1 MLTIIFSYGAVVRG
15 ANAYVP
21 PGARKTTGAIAAP
34 AVPAAAKPD
43 VPKVS
48 VNGPDGSTV
57 KETQKPASPAPA
69 SAAKVDSLS
78 NICQVSLT
86 LFMVVYG
93 RSLACV
99 P

>member
-1 MLTIIFSYGAVVRG
+1 MVRG

-21 PGARKTTGAIAAP
+21 PGARKAAAAVGAGNGTPVTSSATP
-34 AVPAAAKPD
+34 AVKPD

-69 SAAKVDSLS
+69 NAAKV
-78 NICQVSLT
+78 NHTTHRCKFILT
-86 LFMVVYG
+86 
-93 RSLACV
+93 
-99 P
+99 